1 MSRRSTPLGASS
13 TPWSSSRDRSS
24 RVRRPAPVC
33 TAGSTWSLAPMRKR
47 HRIWW
52 RSFRVIWESWTW
64 SKDTGM
70 VPTSYW
76 VSTSFSSRVNSSWS
90 SAVSPRVSAN
100 WSMTEHSSSQSWPY
114 SWACWSSPRASSSAV
129 RSSSRPGRSI
139 SVRKAQRASSF
150 PAALSRSFN
159 PRARRPRGPPTL
171 ARMALISRRASA
183 SSGVKSSFHPAGLA
197 VQSSSRTHMAPW
209 TSQAMT

>member
-1 MSRRSTPLGASS
+1 MSSRSTPLGASS

-76 VSTSFSSRVNSSWS
+76 VSTSFSSRVNSSPS
-90 SAVSPRVSAN
+90 SAVSPRGVGELVHDGAQQLPELAVLLGLLELPQGLQLRRPLLQPAGQVDLREKGPEGLQLPGGALPLLQPPGQAAQGAAHPRPDGVDLPEGLRLLRGEALLPPGGG
-100 WSMTEHSSSQSWPY
+100 WR
-114 SWACWSSPRASSSAV
+114 SSPP
-129 RSSSRPGRSI
+129 PG
-139 SVRKAQRASSF
+139 
-150 PAALSRSFN
+150 PTW
-159 PRARRPRGPPTL
+159 PRGRPR
-171 ARMALISRRASA
+171 R
-183 SSGVKSSFHPAGLA
+183 
-197 VQSSSRTHMAPW
+197 
-209 TSQAMT
+209 